1 MNTFESVL
9 KNVKEYVEV
18 RLELFKLK
26 SINKVSTKLSAFI
39 AILVLSLLLILFFC
53 ILNIG
58 IALWIGEA
66 IGQLHFGFFIVA
78 GFYAVVCFVLYCFR
92 KKILKIPITNM
103 IIKKFFH

>member
-26 SINKVSTKLSAFI
+26 SIDKISKKLSAFTSI
-39 AILVLSLLLILFFC
+39 VLFSLLFILFFC
-53 ILNIG
+53 VLNIG

-66 IGQLHFGFFIVA
+66 LGKLHYGFFIVA
-78 GFYAVVCFVLYCFR
+78 GFYAIVCIILYVFR
-92 KKILKIPITNM
+92 YKILKGPIANV
-103 IIKKFFH
+103 IIKKIFH